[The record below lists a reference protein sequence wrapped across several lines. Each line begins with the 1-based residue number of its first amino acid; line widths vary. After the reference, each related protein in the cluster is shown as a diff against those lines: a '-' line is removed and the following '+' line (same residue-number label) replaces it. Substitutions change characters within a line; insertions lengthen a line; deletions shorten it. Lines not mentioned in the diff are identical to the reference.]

1 MKVLRTPTE
10 LQLLWQARFER
21 EGREVRVLDANGDV
35 ESVQDVTKIDYGD
48 PYRSAGGIKFTNELV
63 EFCGVGMFPK
73 FTVALMKHSAALLA
87 GGYGETPE
95 DIVEGFN
102 RQQFFVFDAEYTF
115 VGEGMEPFVGL
126 TGNSACIHEGL
137 DVTKP
142 EQLGSLVVDITV
154 NDDHFLHTVES
165 NEQMVAFLCSTIPVI

>member
-35 ESVQDVTKIDYGD
+35 ESVHDVTEIDYGD

-63 EFCGVGMFPK
+63 EFCGVEMFPK

-102 RQQFFVFDAEYTF
+102 KQQFFIFGGEYIF

-126 TGNSACIHEGL
+126 TGNLTNICE
-137 DVTKP
+137 VENTTKP
-142 EQLGSLVVDITV
+142 GEFSLMVDIQV
-154 NDDHFLHTVES
+154 NEDHFHHTVEG
-165 NEQMVAFLCSTIPVI
+165 NDQIVAFLCSTIPVI